1 MFLLKHKKSENCLLI
16 IVNNLKEITISFLR
30 LVKNKIIT
38 MFVVIKDLTFNNKSH
53 LYKSVTK
60 NYND

>member
-1 MFLLKHKKSENCLLI
+1 MLI
-16 IVNNLKEITISFLR
+16 IVNNLKEITISFLK

-38 MFVVIKDLTFNNKSH
+38 MFIVIMDLTFNNKSH